1 MLPSEL
7 SDEWVIAR
15 RRQIGDNIRDARR
28 TRGLSQEAV
37 ALAAGIERPTLV
49 RIEAAQ
55 ASARIDTL
63 IRIAA
68 VLDIELSELVR
79 RV

>member
-1 MLPSEL
+1 MPLSPLPDDS
-7 SDEWVIAR
+7 VVAR
-15 RRQIGDNIRDARR
+15 RREIGENIRDIRR
-28 TRGLSQEAV
+28 TAGLSQEAV

-68 VLDIELSELVR
+68 VLDVELSVLVR
-79 RV
+79 KR